1 MNALESTLRRERGGV
16 LTQSSAGTAC
26 RKCDRGASAVGIRVL
41 RLEMGA
47 VNEGRYVEG
56 RGVDVNGSRNRVDVV
71 SWAFRVGLNQM
82 AGSLGGAASPG
93 YLLKSG
99 R

>member
-1 MNALESTLRRERGGV
+1 MRSSRRSEERGGV
-16 LTQSSAGTAC
+16 LSQSSAGSC
-26 RKCDRGASAVGIRVL
+26 RKCDGGASAVGIRVL

-47 VNEGRYVEG
+47 VSEGRYVEG

-82 AGSLGGAASPG
+82 AGSLGGAAWPG